1 MHISSLKIVK
11 SFINIDYILNCGYCQ
26 VLQKYALNLSI
37 RDRLDH
43 GCSFLSGGDSIGTTK
58 LREHRYTQTLFWHS
72 LDWVTPIWENVNS

>member
-26 VLQKYALNLSI
+26 VPQKYALNLSI

-43 GCSFLSGGDSIGTTK
+43 GCSFLSGGDSIGITE
-58 LREHRYTQTLFWHS
+58 LREHHYVHTLIGHGDYF
-72 LDWVTPIWENVNS
+72 LNIFFL